1 MNFNKKL
8 YPALINKRNGKLYGY
23 VNVKGEWIIKPKYNN
38 AYNFTDKNIAIV
50 EKNNKYGLIDNTGQ
64 YIIYPKFDS
73 ISNFKENRAVF
84 NLDNFMGV
92 IDEKGKVINENK
104 YQFISDYNEGRAIVG
119 ISSEGGFYSYGYI
132 DLNGNEIIKPK
143 YQSASQFNEDFS
155 IVKIKDNEYAL
166 INLNGEIESTYK
178 YNTVFGYGNGLMVFS
193 KDLQGPYGYVDKKG
207 NVVIQP
213 IYEVAEGFKDNVAIV
228 SEGNDFNGPYGLID
242 LKGEYILKP
251 IYDDIKML
259 GEEMIALGKSIG
271 EDKFVNRKIYAIGT
285 TKGKILT
292 DFIYLQVGEYKDNI
306 SYASDEEYTFFID
319 KSGKMVENLPI
330 VKGSGQLSIEN
341 NIIYSYIDYEPY
353 YLYKSGKIMYK
364 PSEIIKLNNKYF
376 VINMKY
382 KPNINY
388 LIYYPKVEGVKSKKV
403 ERSINSK
410 LKEMSY
416 FKPYGESD
424 DNNQSTVI
432 TKNDILNYDY
442 YGDFSVKFF
451 KKDLLILDI
460 TGYYYP
466 IGAAHGMPSK
476 KTPSINLITGKF
488 YTIGD
493 LFMGGVYWLGEIN
506 KIIEK
511 IIATNKDYDYVF
523 KEDFKGIK
531 FDQDFYI
538 DKDNLYIYFSPYE
551 IGPYSAG
558 FITFKIPFSE
568 IQGMINKNGEFYKSF
583 N

>member
-1 MNFNKKL
+1 MNSNKKL

-23 VNVKGEWIIKPKYNN
+23 INVKGEWIIKPKYNN

-50 EKNNKYGLIDNTGQ
+50 EKNNKYGLIDNTGK

-92 IDEKGKVINENK
+92 IDEKGKIINESK

-119 ISSEGGFYSYGYI
+119 TSSEGGFYSYGYI

-143 YQSASQFNEDFS
+143 YQSASQFNEGFS
-155 IVKIKDNEYAL
+155 IVKINDNEYAL

-193 KDLQGPYGYVDKKG
+193 KDLQGTYGYVDKKG

-213 IYEVAEGFKDNVAIV
+213 LYEVAEGFKDNVAIV

-319 KSGKMVENLPI
+319 KSGKIVKNLPI
-330 VKGSGQLSIEN
+330 VKGSGQLYIEN

-466 IGAAHGMPSK
+466 IGAAHGMPSR
-476 KTPSINLITGKF
+476 KTPSINLVTGKF

-511 IIATNKDYDYVF
+511 IIATDKDYDYVF

-538 DKDNLYIYFSPYE
+538 DQDNLYIYFSPYE

-568 IQGMINKNGEFYKSF
+568 IQRMINKNGEFYKSF

>member
-8 YPALINKRNGKLYGY
+8 YPALINKMNGKLYGY
-23 VNVKGEWIIKPKYNN
+23 VNVKGEWIIKPKYKN
-38 AYNFTDKNIAIV
+38 AYNFTDKNVAII
-50 EKNNKYGLIDNTGQ
+50 EENNKYGLIDNTGK

-119 ISSEGGFYSYGYI
+119 ISLEGGFYSYGYI
-132 DLNGNEIIKPK
+132 DLKGNEIIKPK
-143 YQSASQFNEDFS
+143 YQSASQFNEGFS

-178 YNTVFGYGNGLMVFS
+178 YNTVFEYGNGLMVFS
-193 KDLQGPYGYVDKKG
+193 KDLQGPYGYIDKKG

-251 IYDDIKML
+251 IYDDIKIL
-259 GEEMIALGKSIG
+259 GEEMISLGKSIG

-306 SYASDEEYTFFID
+306 SYASDEEYIFFID
-319 KSGKMVENLPI
+319 KSGKRIENLPI

-364 PSEIIKLNNKYF
+364 PSEVIKLNKKYF
-376 VINMKY
+376 VVNMKY

-388 LIYYPKVEGVKSKKV
+388 LIYYPKVEGVKNKKV
-403 ERSINSK
+403 EKKINLK

-424 DNNQSTVI
+424 DNNKNTVI

-442 YGDFSVKFF
+442 YGDFSIKFF
-451 KKDLLILDI
+451 KKDLLILDM

-531 FDQDFYI
+531 FNQDFYI